1 MGQRYLPN
9 RVGLASGVT
18 LGLAVAVGGVASP
31 FLGWIADHHGI
42 RMALAGTIVLP
53 IVSTALAFTL
63 PDPRSLIHH
72 RK

>member
-18 LGLAVAVGGVASP
+18 LGRAVAVGGIASP

-42 RMALAGTIVLP
+42 QMALVGAIVLP
-53 IVSTALAFTL
+53 IVSTALALTL
-63 PDPRSLIHH
+63 PDPESLIHH
-72 RK
+72 RR